1 MPSKYVLSNGLETV
15 TVDPAQLLPEGDRL
29 AASGDRVTILE
40 QFEDGTARWL
50 VPPGGITPTGKK
62 PDTIPA
68 PPPENILTATEFAK
82 GLTSAA
88 AILFPPAANVPSIDD
103 RNAAPVPDA
112 RSTWGATIVQD
123 DAARG
128 IAAEHQVLTEEGFAL
143 PTAYYTIGTL
153 LADVGV
159 RTFQA
164 KKDAW
169 EKAPRIEVACQNV
182 RDQVRDE
189 DRKDIPIAVGDC
201 AMQEDGS
208 IRVSGTSFAL
218 TSNVFTDFCSR
229 VGMPAASEYLRKCDP
244 SLRAYNVNAWIE
256 RNAAKRIMLRTMLG
270 EGSRRVYGIVSQA
283 YGECNADKIAEA
295 MQLAMKRF
303 PEARGHITYDG
314 EAARIAI
321 ETEFM
326 SPIQPE
332 KAAVGEVWRATVRAF
347 GDDTGGGSIKGGGGV
362 SMALCLNFTY
372 ADVNGYS
379 FQIRHLGRMQDVV
392 NKLRAGIQTS
402 LKQVEGLVTRWGYA
416 CAEDVVGKAA
426 GLAAHEGQTMP
437 IPVSLALPWLFNGIL
452 ERDLVPVRGKREE
465 ILKKLVVA
473 HERDESS
480 AVRGGFAVS
489 RASITNAFT
498 RFAHEELTDAW
509 EIDEVQRKAS
519 ALLWSDCTLP
529 VANPSK

>member
-1 MPSKYVLSNGLETV
+1 MPENV
-15 TVDPAQLLPEGDRL
+15 TGPAEAYAPMN
-29 AASGDRVTILE
+29 AASLA
-40 QFEDGTARWL
+40 TAL
-50 VPPGGITPTGKK
+50 
-62 PDTIPA
+62 
-68 PPPENILTATEFAK
+68 
-82 GLTSAA
+82 
-88 AILFPPAANVPSIDD
+88 PSLQSVFD
-103 RNAAPVPDA
+103 RNTASAPLE
-112 RSTWGATIVQD
+112 RSTWGATIVQE
-123 DAARG
+123 DAAIG
-128 IAAEHQVLTEEGFAL
+128 IKADHQKLTEEGFAL

-169 EKAPRIEVACQNV
+169 EKAPRIEAACQNV

-189 DRKDIPIAVGDC
+189 DRKDVPIAVGEC
-201 AMQEDGS
+201 KMQEDGS
-208 IRVSGTSFAL
+208 ILVSGAPFAL

-379 FQIRHLGRMQDVV
+379 FQIRHLGRMADVV
-392 NKLRAGIQTS
+392 QKLRAGIAKS
-402 LKQVEGLVTRWGYA
+402 LEQVNGLVTRWGYA
-416 CAEDVVGKAA
+416 CEEDVITKSAELAKA
-426 GLAAHEGQTMP
+426 EGQIMP
-437 IPVSLALPWLFNGIL
+437 IPASLALPWLFNGIV
-452 ERDLVPVRGKREE
+452 ERELVPLRGKREE

-473 HERDESS
+473 HERDTSS
-480 AVRGGFAVS
+480 AVRGGFPVS
-489 RASITNAFT
+489 RASIVNALT
-498 RFAHEELTDAW
+498 RVAHEEYSDAW
-509 EIDEVQRKAS
+509 VTDEIQRKAS
-519 ALLWSDCTLP
+519 ALLWSDRTFP
-529 VANPSK
+529 AFDPAKI